1 MSQVA
6 HTKLKMPLNGRS
18 FNQDSNDNPKT
29 SYIKE
34 LVDPEHQLFHHRIQ
48 SCSYNLDRHHLSRV
62 LIDNM
67 IHHNGIGISANQIGI
82 WERAFAMVRDLENNE
97 VMVCFNPR
105 IIKSYSEEVE
115 MEEGC
120 LSYPELFLK
129 VKRPDKIVVKYE
141 DEDKKTHKLKLQGL
155 ASRVFQH
162 EYDHMEGIDFTQRT

>member
-1 MSQVA
+1 MITPRA
-6 HTKLKMPLNGRS
+6 T
-18 FNQDSNDNPKT
+18 F
-29 SYIKE
+29 IKE
-34 LVDPEHQLFHHRIQ
+34 LVDPEHQLFHHRIN

-67 IHHNGIGISANQIGI
+67 IPHEGIGISANQIGI

-129 VKRPDKIVVKYE
+129 IKRPDKIVVKYE
-141 DEDKKTHKLKLQGL
+141 DEDKKIHKIKLQGL

>member
-1 MSQVA
+1 MI
-6 HTKLKMPLNGRS
+6 T
-18 FNQDSNDNPKT
+18 PKT

-67 IHHNGIGISANQIGI
+67 IHHEGIGISANQIGI

-141 DEDKKTHKLKLQGL
+141 DADKKTHKIKLQGL

>member
-1 MSQVA
+1 MI
-6 HTKLKMPLNGRS
+6 R
-18 FNQDSNDNPKT
+18 
-29 SYIKE
+29 E
-34 LVDPEHQLFHHRIQ
+34 LVKPEHQLFHHRIQ
-48 SCSYNLDRHHLSRV
+48 SCSYNLDRHNLSKI

-105 IIKSYSEEVE
+105 IVKSYSEEVE

-129 VKRPDKIVVKYE
+129 IKRPDKIIVKYE
-141 DEDKKTHKLKLQGL
+141 DEDKKLHKIKLEGL

>member
-1 MSQVA
+1 MITPRATFV
-6 HTKLKMPLNGRS
+6 
-18 FNQDSNDNPKT
+18 
-29 SYIKE
+29 KE
-34 LVDPEHQLFHHRIQ
+34 LVEPEHQLFHHRIQ

-67 IHHNGIGISANQIGI
+67 IHHEGIGISANQIGI

-105 IIKSYSEEVE
+105 IVKSYAEEVE

-129 VKRPDKIVVKYE
+129 IKRPDKIVVKYE
-141 DEDKKTHKLKLQGL
+141 DEDKKTHKIKLQGL

>member
-1 MSQVA
+1 MITPRA
-6 HTKLKMPLNGRS
+6 T
-18 FNQDSNDNPKT
+18 F
-29 SYIKE
+29 IKE

-67 IHHNGIGISANQIGI
+67 IHHEGIGISANQIGI

-97 VMVCFNPR
+97 IIVCFNPR

-129 VKRPDKIVVKYE
+129 IKRPDKIIVKYE
-141 DEDKKTHKLKLQGL
+141 DENKKTHKMKLEGL

>member
-1 MSQVA
+1 MI
-6 HTKLKMPLNGRS
+6 T
-18 FNQDSNDNPKT
+18 PKT
-29 SYIKE
+29 TYIKE
-34 LVDPEHQLFHHRIQ
+34 LVEPEHQLFHHQIQ

-105 IIKSYSEEVE
+105 IVKSYSEEVE

-129 VKRPDKIVVKYE
+129 IKRPDRIVVKYE
-141 DEDKKTHKLKLQGL
+141 DEDKKVHKMKLQGL

>member
-1 MSQVA
+1 MITPRA
-6 HTKLKMPLNGRS
+6 T
-18 FNQDSNDNPKT
+18 F
-29 SYIKE
+29 IKE
-34 LVDPEHQLFHHRIQ
+34 LVEPEHQLFHHRIN

-67 IHHNGIGISANQIGI
+67 IHHEGIGISANQIGI

-120 LSYPELFLK
+120 LSYPDLFLK
-129 VKRPDKIVVKYE
+129 IKRPDKIIVKYE
-141 DEDKKTHKLKLQGL
+141 DENKKTHKMKLEGL

>member
-1 MSQVA
+1 MI
-6 HTKLKMPLNGRS
+6 T
-18 FNQDSNDNPKT
+18 PKT

-82 WERAFAMVRDLENNE
+82 WERAFAMVRDIENNE

-129 VKRPDKIVVKYE
+129 IKRPDKIVVKYE

>member
-1 MSQVA
+1 MI
-6 HTKLKMPLNGRS
+6 TPR
-18 FNQDSNDNPKT
+18 T

-34 LVDPEHQLFHHRIQ
+34 LVEPEHQLFHHRIQ

-82 WERAFAMVRDLENNE
+82 WERAFAMVKDIENNE

-105 IIKSYSEEVE
+105 IIKSYSKEVE

-141 DEDKKTHKLKLQGL
+141 DENKKTHKIKLQGL

>member
-1 MSQVA
+1 MITPRA
-6 HTKLKMPLNGRS
+6 T
-18 FNQDSNDNPKT
+18 F
-29 SYIKE
+29 IKE
-34 LVDPEHQLFHHRIQ
+34 LVEPEHQLFHHQIQ
-48 SCSYNLDRHHLSRV
+48 SCSYNLDRHHLSKV

-67 IHHNGIGISANQIGI
+67 IHYNGIGISANQIGI
-82 WERAFAMVRDLENNE
+82 WERAFAMVRDIENNE

-129 VKRPDKIVVKYE
+129 IKRPDKIVVKYE
-141 DEDKKTHKLKLQGL
+141 DADKKTHKVKLSGL

>member
-1 MSQVA
+1 MI
-6 HTKLKMPLNGRS
+6 TPRIN
-18 FNQDSNDNPKT
+18 
-29 SYIKE
+29 YIKE
-34 LVDPEHQLFHHRIQ
+34 LVKAEHQLFHHRIN

-67 IHHNGIGISANQIGI
+67 IHHEGIGISANQIGI

-129 VKRPDKIVVKYE
+129 IKRPDKIIVKYE
-141 DEDKKTHKLKLQGL
+141 DEDKKTHKIKLQGL

>member
-1 MSQVA
+1 MITPRATFV
-6 HTKLKMPLNGRS
+6 
-18 FNQDSNDNPKT
+18 
-29 SYIKE
+29 KE
-34 LVDPEHQLFHHRIQ
+34 LVEPEHQLFHHRIN

-82 WERAFAMVRDLENNE
+82 WERAFAMVKDIENNE

-105 IIKSYSEEVE
+105 IIKSYNEEVE

-120 LSYPELFLK
+120 LSYPDVFLK
-129 VKRPDKIVVKYE
+129 VKRPDKIIVKYE
-141 DEDKKTHKLKLQGL
+141 DENKKTHKMKLEGL

-162 EYDHMEGIDFTQRT
+162 EYDHMEGIDFTQRS

>member
-1 MSQVA
+1 MAKISIRILMITPRA
-6 HTKLKMPLNGRS
+6 T
-18 FNQDSNDNPKT
+18 F
-29 SYIKE
+29 IKE
-34 LVDPEHQLFHHRIQ
+34 LVEPEHQLFHHRVQ

-105 IIKSYSEEVE
+105 IVKSYAEEVE

-129 VKRPDKIVVKYE
+129 IKRPDKIVVKYE
-141 DEDKKTHKLKLQGL
+141 DEDKKTHKMKLQGL

-162 EYDHMEGIDFTQRT
+162 EYDHMEGIDFTQRS

>member
-1 MSQVA
+1 MEMFP
-6 HTKLKMPLNGRS
+6 TMITPRIT
-18 FNQDSNDNPKT
+18 F
-29 SYIKE
+29 IKD
-34 LVDPEHQLFHHRIQ
+34 LVEPEHQLFHHRIN

-82 WERAFAMVRDLENNE
+82 WERAFAMVRDIENNE

-129 VKRPDKIVVKYE
+129 IKRPDKIIVKYE

>member
-1 MSQVA
+1 MITPRA
-6 HTKLKMPLNGRS
+6 T
-18 FNQDSNDNPKT
+18 F
-29 SYIKE
+29 IKE
-34 LVDPEHQLFHHRIQ
+34 LVEPEHQLFHHRIN

-67 IHHNGIGISANQIGI
+67 IHHEGIGISANQIGI

-120 LSYPELFLK
+120 LSYPDLFLK
-129 VKRPDKIVVKYE
+129 VKRPDRIVVKYE
-141 DEDKKTHKLKLQGL
+141 DVDKKTHKVKLSGL

>member
-1 MSQVA
+1 MITPRA
-6 HTKLKMPLNGRS
+6 T
-18 FNQDSNDNPKT
+18 F
-29 SYIKE
+29 IKE
-34 LVDPEHQLFHHRIQ
+34 LVEPEHQLFHHRIQ

-129 VKRPDKIVVKYE
+129 IKRPDKIVVKYE
-141 DEDKKTHKLKLQGL
+141 DENKKTHKLKLQGL

>member
-1 MSQVA
+1 MITPRA
-6 HTKLKMPLNGRS
+6 T
-18 FNQDSNDNPKT
+18 F
-29 SYIKE
+29 IKE

-67 IHHNGIGISANQIGI
+67 IHHEGIGISANQIGI

-129 VKRPDKIVVKYE
+129 IKRPDKIIVKYE
-141 DEDKKTHKLKLQGL
+141 DENKKTHKMKLQGL

>member
-1 MSQVA
+1 MITPRA
-6 HTKLKMPLNGRS
+6 T
-18 FNQDSNDNPKT
+18 F
-29 SYIKE
+29 IKE

-82 WERAFAMVRDLENNE
+82 WERAFAMVRDIENNE

-129 VKRPDKIVVKYE
+129 IKRPDKIVVKYE

>member
-1 MSQVA
+1 MITPRATFV
-6 HTKLKMPLNGRS
+6 
-18 FNQDSNDNPKT
+18 
-29 SYIKE
+29 KE
-34 LVDPEHQLFHHRIQ
+34 LVKPEHQLFHHRIQ

-82 WERAFAMVRDLENNE
+82 WERAFAMVRDLENSE

-105 IIKSYSEEVE
+105 IVKTYTEEVE

-120 LSYPELFLK
+120 LSYPDLFLK
-129 VKRPDKIVVKYE
+129 IKRPDKIVVKYE
-141 DEDKKTHKLKLQGL
+141 DEDKKTHKIKLEGL

>member
-1 MSQVA
+1 MITPRA
-6 HTKLKMPLNGRS
+6 T
-18 FNQDSNDNPKT
+18 F
-29 SYIKE
+29 IKE
-34 LVDPEHQLFHHRIQ
+34 LVEPEHQLFHHRIQ

-67 IHHNGIGISANQIGI
+67 IHHEGIGISANQIGI

-129 VKRPDKIVVKYE
+129 IKRPDKIVVKYE
-141 DEDKKTHKLKLQGL
+141 DEDKKTHKIKLQGL

>member
-1 MSQVA
+1 MITPRA
-6 HTKLKMPLNGRS
+6 T
-18 FNQDSNDNPKT
+18 F
-29 SYIKE
+29 IKE
-34 LVDPEHQLFHHRIQ
+34 LVEPEHQLFHHRVQ

-67 IHHNGIGISANQIGI
+67 IHHEGIGISANQIGI
-82 WERAFAMVRDLENNE
+82 WERAFAMVRDIENNE

-105 IIKSYSEEVE
+105 IVKSYSEEVE

-129 VKRPDKIVVKYE
+129 IKRPDKIVVKYE

>member
-1 MSQVA
+1 MITPRA
-6 HTKLKMPLNGRS
+6 T
-18 FNQDSNDNPKT
+18 F
-29 SYIKE
+29 IKD
-34 LVDPEHQLFHHRIQ
+34 LVEPEHQLFHHRIN

-62 LIDNM
+62 LVDNM
-67 IHHNGIGISANQIGI
+67 IHHQGIGISANQIGI

-129 VKRPDKIVVKYE
+129 IKRPDKIIVKYE
-141 DEDKKTHKLKLQGL
+141 DEDKKTHKIKLEGL

-162 EYDHMEGIDFTQRT
+162 EYDHMEGIDFTQRVK

>member
-1 MSQVA
+1 MCI
-6 HTKLKMPLNGRS
+6 R
-18 FNQDSNDNPKT
+18 D
-29 SYIKE
+29 
-34 LVDPEHQLFHHRIQ
+34 R
-48 SCSYNLDRHHLSRV
+48 SCSYNLNRQELSRI

-82 WERAFAMVRDLENNE
+82 WERAFAMIRDLENNE

-129 VKRPDKIVVKYE
+129 IKRPDKIVVKYE
-141 DEDKKTHKLKLQGL
+141 DEDKKTHKIKLQGL

>member
-1 MSQVA
+1 MITPRA
-6 HTKLKMPLNGRS
+6 T
-18 FNQDSNDNPKT
+18 F
-29 SYIKE
+29 IKE
-34 LVDPEHQLFHHRIQ
+34 LVEPEHQLFHHRIQ
-48 SCSYNLDRHHLSRV
+48 SCSYNLDRHHLSRI

-129 VKRPDKIVVKYE
+129 IKRPDKIIVKYE
-141 DEDKKTHKLKLQGL
+141 DEDKKTHKIKLQGL

>member
-1 MSQVA
+1 MITPRA
-6 HTKLKMPLNGRS
+6 T
-18 FNQDSNDNPKT
+18 F
-29 SYIKE
+29 IKE
-34 LVDPEHQLFHHRIQ
+34 LVEPEHQLFHHRIN

-67 IHHNGIGISANQIGI
+67 IHHEGIGISANQIGI
-82 WERAFAMVRDLENNE
+82 WERAFAMIRDLENNE
-97 VMVCFNPR
+97 IIVCFNPR
-105 IIKSYSEEVE
+105 IVKSYSEEVE

-129 VKRPDKIVVKYE
+129 IKRPDKIVVKYE
-141 DEDKKTHKLKLQGL
+141 DEDKKTHKMKLQGL